1 METVMAR
8 ICREAGAIVRTNVMV
23 RDLNLGAFNRLDGR
37 RLEIK
42 ADGLPLWRGAQLAVD
57 TTLVS
62 PIKADGTARRHA
74 ARRNGIALEAARR
87 AKERK
92 YPELVGRGGR
102 ARLVVVG
109 AEVGGR
115 FSSETSQLLRGL
127 VSAKVRGV
135 SPPLKGKVA
144 AAWMRRWSSMLGCVV
159 ANSFAL
165 SLLCRYHPGADSE
178 LSLSDVLGTDQNA

>member
-8 ICREAGAIVRTNVMV
+8 ICREAGAIVRTDVMV
-23 RDLNLGAFNRLDGR
+23 RDGR
-37 RLEIK
+37 RLEII

-74 ARRNGIALEAARR
+74 ARRNGIALEAARKT
-87 AKERK
+87 KERK
-92 YPELVGRGGR
+92 YPELAVRGGR

-115 FSSETSQLLRGL
+115 FSSDSRT
-127 VSAKVRGV
+127 AVRLAV
-135 SPPLKGKVA
+135 ALAVRWPMLQPLANCSSFPISGICGRA
-144 AAWMRRWSSMLGCVV
+144 RRWNA
-159 ANSFAL
+159 ANHGGFVGL
-165 SLLCRYHPGADSE
+165 SLVIVSRPPWHTIWHPCP
-178 LSLSDVLGTDQNA
+178 